1 MRKKILASLFA
12 LAALFEATGALASD
26 YSVSPNGNDGAA
38 GTAAAPWATI
48 QHAADVMQ
56 PGDSVTVADG
66 SYIGF
71 WMKNRQGDAQHR
83 FTFRSQNAL
92 GAKITAPSPSGN
104 DPNDSVQLV
113 SVSFA
118 TIDGFDVTGAP
129 RAGISIRT
137 FGDETGADTTDD
149 IVQNCRSHDNGA
161 GVTTGRHDGIFTGF
175 AQNVLIQNNEIDHN
189 AEHGVYVSNSADNPI
204 VRGNKSHDNLANG
217 LQINADGSSGG
228 DGVIS
233 NWLMEDNIVYGNG
246 GASAINLDGATFG
259 ILRNNLVYGNAK
271 GGVALFMGDANEA
284 SHDNVVVGNTVYDP
298 AGTRFGVQIDDG
310 ADNNALFDNV
320 FWSASTGMEIGSVNN
335 FNHDYNIVSSYSGG
349 SAGAHES
356 SADPTQ
362 LFVSAS
368 AGDYHPGPAL
378 MGKGTATFDGA
389 TAPAVDLD
397 GNARPQAGV
406 CDIGCY
412 QHGGSSTSTSPDAGS
427 STGTTSSGVG
437 TGSGAGTGLATGTG
451 SGSPG
456 TGAASGSSTGSSL
469 PGTGAASGSS
479 TGSSSP
485 GTGAASGS
493 ATSTGSSTGSGAAD
507 GAAGP
512 KSASDAGLPSPAM
525 VGSADSSNGTV
536 AEAST
541 PVAGDASTDE
551 GGQAAALN
559 WGAENSQSGGGCS
572 TSSSPSGP
580 GGAVL
585 LSIALVGACRRR
597 R

>member
-1 MRKKILASLFA
+1 MRKNVLASLSA
-12 LAALFEATGALASD
+12 LATLCGATSAWASD
-26 YSVSPNGNDGAA
+26 YSVSPTGNDGAA
-38 GTAAAPWATI
+38 GTAAAPWATL
-48 QHAADVMQ
+48 QHAADAMQ

-83 FTFRSQNAL
+83 FTIRSQNPL
-92 GAKITAPSPSGN
+92 GAKITSPSPTGN

-149 IVQNCRSHDNGA
+149 IVQNCRSHGNGA
-161 GVTTGRHDGIFTGF
+161 GVTAGRHDGIFTGF
-175 AQNVLIQNNEIDHN
+175 AQNILIQNNEIDHN
-189 AEHGVYVSNSADNPI
+189 AEHGIYVSNSADNPI

-310 ADNNALFDNV
+310 ADNNVLFDNV

-335 FNHDYNIVSSYSGG
+335 FTHDYNIVSSYSGG

-356 SADPTQ
+356 SADPSQ
-362 LFVSAS
+362 LFVNAGAS
-368 AGDYHPGPAL
+368 DYHPGPAL
-378 MGKGTATFDGA
+378 VAKGVASFGGG

-397 GNARPQAGV
+397 GKARPQAGV

-412 QHGGSSTSTSPDAGS
+412 EHGGGSSTATTPDAG
-427 STGTTSSGVG
+427 TGAGATISGSG
-437 TGSGAGTGLATGTG
+437 SGSASGSGATSTG
-451 SGSPG
+451 SGS
-456 TGAASGSSTGSSL
+456 ASGS
-469 PGTGAASGSS
+469 GA
-479 TGSSSP
+479 
-485 GTGAASGS
+485 GS
-493 ATSTGSSTGSGAAD
+493 ATSTSSGSSGSGTGPGPGASIDSGPGKGAAD
-507 GAAGP
+507 GSTAP
-512 KSASDAGLPSPAM
+512 STPFDAGLSAPAASVDASSGSGADASSPTSGEASTDGGDQASPMNWGEGNAQNGGGCRASPSPA
-525 VGSADSSNGTV
+525 GPDGALLLAFALLG
-536 AEAST
+536 AS
-541 PVAGDASTDE
+541 
-551 GGQAAALN
+551 
-559 WGAENSQSGGGCS
+559 
-572 TSSSPSGP
+572 
-580 GGAVL
+580 
-585 LSIALVGACRRR
+585 RRR